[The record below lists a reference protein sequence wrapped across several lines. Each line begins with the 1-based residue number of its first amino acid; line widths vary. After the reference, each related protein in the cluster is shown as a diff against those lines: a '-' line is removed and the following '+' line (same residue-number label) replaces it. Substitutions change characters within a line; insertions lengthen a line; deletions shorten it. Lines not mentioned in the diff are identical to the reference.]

1 MKKIL
6 SGAEPNS
13 SAASWAIRFAADLE
27 GVITVLSGMSD
38 IAQMKDNISYMKNF
52 TSLTESERA
61 TLKKA
66 QEELKKISLI
76 PCTTCNYC
84 AKVCPKNI
92 GISGTFTAMNYLS
105 LYQDKALAAG
115 QENWLVG
122 RHQKERATQCI
133 QCGKCEQVCPQH
145 ISIRKELE
153 RCAKELY

>member
-1 MKKIL
+1 
-6 SGAEPNS
+6 
-13 SAASWAIRFAADLE
+13 
-27 GVITVLSGMSD
+27 
-38 IAQMKDNISYMKNF
+38 
-52 TSLTESERA
+52 
-61 TLKKA
+61 
-66 QEELKKISLI
+66 
-76 PCTTCNYC
+76 
-84 AKVCPKNI
+84 
-92 GISGTFTAMNYLS
+92 ISGTFTAMNYLS